1 MRWWSRFDSDI
12 VSRALYLLTTARAA
26 GMGHTR
32 MMGITRV
39 MSVREMMA
47 ALTSAYPVDGPNG
60 YHCPLAYPKKL
71 ITLQFET
78 VYATYD

>member
-1 MRWWSRFDSDI
+1 
-12 VSRALYLLTTARAA
+12 
-26 GMGHTR
+26 MGHTR

-78 VYATYD
+78 VYATYDYPRHDGLVWALANGDTSGVSELRSN